1 MHVGGLRADDE
12 CFRKVFDHSHDA
24 GFIIDPVHDAILD
37 VNGRACELLGYTRD
51 EFLQMPASAVHPSE
65 LDRFRGFLEMVDSS
79 GSGWTAELMCVAK
92 SGERIPAEVSASV
105 VEIASGR
112 HVVAWAR
119 DIRDRK
125 HADKLLDRIRSPF
138 PERMKNNFGVSS
150 ADECVTCA
158 YEFCADFCKV
168 INFAVEC
175 QNVAAILRYH
185 RLVSEFR

>member
-1 MHVGGLRADDE
+1 MSVGGLRAQEE
-12 CFRKVFDHSHDA
+12 CFRRIFDHSHDA

-79 GSGWTAELMCVAK
+79 GSGWTAELMCIAK

-119 DIRDRK
+119 DIRDRR
-125 HADKLLDRIRSPF
+125 HAEAELSRARRDL
-138 PERMKNNFGVSS
+138 ERRVQGRTGVSS
-150 ADECVTCA
+150 
-158 YEFCADFCKV
+158 
-168 INFAVEC
+168 
-175 QNVAAILRYH
+175 
-185 RLVSEFR
+185 